1 MDILKSI
8 DEKEFYTMDDDFDIT
23 GKKPIS
29 FEIDGIKFSVK
40 SWKEIL
46 IKTLEYLSDI
56 NLSIV
61 KSFTQDSDFQGR
73 EKRIISSSEDNIRQA
88 AKIKDGIFVETNLS
102 ANSILAN
109 IKLICEKFGLEND
122 DFIYYVK

>member
-8 DEKEFYTMDDDFDIT
+8 DEKEFYTIDDDFDIT